1 MTKTQARKERK
12 RRKKLRRI
20 RIFLLAVFASVFVS
34 AQQSSRQPISIVPKG
49 TYDSMGFM
57 LMPESPCKSAG
68 VHIDGL
74 TTDFYGLPV
83 DPAHP
88 SMGAIQYH
96 DPTPDYLEL
105 VRNILVERHGGL
117 TASQQAQIEARI
129 DALFLK
135 VYGYARG
142 S

>member
-1 MTKTQARKERK
+1 MTKTQARKDRR

-20 RIFLLAVFASVFVS
+20 RILLLAIATSIFVS
-34 AQQSSRQPISIVPKG
+34 AQQSSRQLISIVPAD

-57 LMPESPCKSAG
+57 LTPESPCKSAG
-68 VHIDGL
+68 EHIDGL

-96 DPTPDYLEL
+96 DPTSDYLEL